1 MAHNPYSLS
10 FTTGTLMLTET
21 LLLTEHYLALG
32 SWQKVREQV
41 KQSNLLQG
49 KTMKSTS
56 TLASEIISRVRLLSD
71 DQLRYLVQAQEK
83 DQCYV
88 VWLAL
93 CRRYQFIADFTVEV
107 MGSALQTPEKTV
119 TRPDYQAFFD
129 QRAAF
134 YPRLQ
139 TLSESTKKTVASFIF
154 RMAEQAGLVDR
165 SGKLLP
171 IILLPGNRLFFDEL
185 SSLER
190 RYFPGLEV

>member
-71 DQLRYLVQAQEK
+71 DQLQYLIH
-83 DQCYV
+83 
-88 VWLAL
+88 L
-93 CRRYQFIADFTVEV
+93 
-107 MGSALQTPEKTV
+107 SASIS
-119 TRPDYQAFFD
+119 A
-129 QRAAF
+129 
-134 YPRLQ
+134 
-139 TLSESTKKTVASFIF
+139 
-154 RMAEQAGLVDR
+154 
-165 SGKLLP
+165 
-171 IILLPGNRLFFDEL
+171 
-185 SSLER
+185 
-190 RYFPGLEV
+190 